1 MNNKLLIMAVFVVM
15 GAPFLFIHPV
25 NAVDTL
31 FIKHSYNGTIT
42 VCVNNTA
49 PCTIYTTSNTTAS
62 AAFKWHANHT
72 TLAQAEEDGTRMN
85 AGAESTP
92 CPVYNQTYCDAF
104 NQGASEAD

>member
-1 MNNKLLIMAVFVVM
+1 MAVFLVM
-15 GAPFLFIHPV
+15 GVPVLFMHTV

-31 FIKHSYNGTIT
+31 FVKRAYNGTTT

-49 PCTIYTTSNTTAS
+49 GTVPPCKAYTTSNVTGIS
-62 AAFKWHANHT
+62 AAFNWHANHT

-92 CPVYNQTYCDAF
+92 CPVYSQTYCDAF